1 MYQVYKRSDI
11 CNWRY
16 IIIFKNCCLAQSESY
31 MNLETKLYYTKL
43 KYEIQIALFFSELYS
58 TRIIRELGCIKIKL
72 KYLNKQLL
80 LTVDMH
86 NSRAPASA
94 RVQFQ
99 HFADL

>member
-11 CNWRY
+11 CSWRY
-16 IIIFKNCCLAQSESY
+16 IIIFKNCCLAQFESY
-31 MNLETKLYYTKL
+31 MNFETKLYYTKL
-43 KYEIQIALFFSELYS
+43 KYEIQIALFFS

-94 RVQFQ
+94 RVQF
-99 HFADL
+99 